1 MRLLKEGSISD
12 TIGPQESKRARKRA
26 VHYSWKGERLYFKGL
41 NVPRPEERKKIVT
54 QMHEDLGHF
63 GEQRTLAAIRQ
74 RYFWNNRT
82 ECVKT
87 VVKACMQC

>member
-1 MRLLKEGSISD
+1 
-12 TIGPQESKRARKRA
+12 
-26 VHYSWKGERLYFKGL
+26 
-41 NVPRPEERKKIVT
+41 VT

-74 RYFWNNRT
+74 RYFWNNWT

-87 VVKACMQC
+87 VVKACRQC